1 MDEYSDR
8 TPADIARYPMVP
20 IRDVVIFPFT
30 KVAFKIG
37 RPGSVRALEKAL
49 ASDRTIFLSTQH
61 DATVDEPN
69 PDQIY
74 RVGTIAR
81 ILQSQRQEN
90 GQIKVVV
97 EGRERAT
104 TIRVE
109 NDGGAFTAMV
119 RRAPAVNEEGVRTD
133 ALVQKIAQLIE
144 QHLRLAPDVQPDAL
158 QTAMRNADPSHMAD
172 ALASQLR
179 ISVEDKQGL
188 LELFS
193 AQARLARLIE
203 ILEIELEKRQLDRT
217 IQTRVKR
224 QMEKAQKEYYL
235 NEQIKAIHKE
245 LGRKDERAELDELKK
260 KIEEAGMTD
269 EAKEKSLQE
278 LHRLEAMPPMS
289 AEGTVS
295 RTYIDWLVSVPWKQK
310 SKEIRDLTKAEEVL
324 NEDHYSLEKIKDR
337 ILEYL
342 AVRQLVKNPKGSILC
357 FVGPPG
363 VGKTSLGKSI
373 ARATGRKFVR
383 LSLGGVRDE
392 AEIRGHRRTYIGALP
407 GQIIQMMKKAGT
419 VNPVLLLDEVDKL
432 GTDFRGDPSAALL
445 EVLDPEQNHMFQDHY
460 LDVEYDL
467 SKVFFIATA
476 NVLHTIP
483 PALQDRLE
491 TLRLSGYT
499 EREKLEIAKRHLIP
513 KQAESNGLRAEQFEF
528 TDEGILE
535 IIRHY
540 TRESGVRNLEREIGS
555 CCRKIARK
563 FVGENVAAD
572 FKDVIGATRLNEMLG
587 PIKFRQQGVAAE
599 SEIGLSTGLAWTE
612 VGGEVL
618 QIEATLVKGRGAV
631 TLTGKLGDVMQESAQ
646 AALTCIKARAERL
659 GMSLD
664 FIRKRDLHIHIPEGA
679 IPKDG
684 PSAGITMATA
694 MASAL
699 MRVPVRKNV
708 AMTGEI
714 TLRGRILPIGGV
726 KEKLL
731 AAHRFGIDTILLP
744 KDNEKDLPEVPE
756 EVRNVLTINLVE
768 TIDEVIALALEE
780 TTAADVVVPDQGPP
794 LWTTEQ
800 PPQGLQ
806 TPAEQ

>member
-1 MDEYSDR
+1 MEEYSDR
-8 TPADIARYPMVP
+8 TPADIARFPMVP

-37 RPGSVRALEKAL
+37 RPGSVRALEMAL

-61 DATVDEPN
+61 DATVDEPT

-81 ILQSQRQEN
+81 ILQSQRQDN

-104 TIRVE
+104 TIRVD
-109 NDGGAFTAMV
+109 NNAGAFTATV
-119 RRAPAVNEEGVRTD
+119 RRAPAVTEEGVRTD

-260 KIEEAGMTD
+260 KIEEAGMTE
-269 EAKEKSLQE
+269 EAKEKALQE

-295 RTYIDWLVSVPWKQK
+295 RTYIDWLISVPWKQK
-310 SKEIRDLTKAEEVL
+310 SKEIKDLAKAEEVL
-324 NEDHYSLEKIKDR
+324 NEDHYGLEKIKDR

-476 NVLHTIP
+476 NVMHTIP

-491 TLRLSGYT
+491 VLRLSGYT

-513 KQAESNGLRAEQFEF
+513 KQAESNGLRLEQFEF
-528 TDEGILE
+528 TDDGILE

-563 FVGENVAAD
+563 FVGENVEEG
-572 FKDVIGATRLNEMLG
+572 FKDSITAERVQQMLG

-599 SEIGLSTGLAWTE
+599 SEIGLATGLAWTE

-684 PSAGITMATA
+684 PSAGITMAAA

-699 MRVPVRKNV
+699 MRIPIRKNV

-714 TLRGRILPIGGV
+714 TLRGRVLPIGGV

-731 AAHRFGIDTILLP
+731 AAHRFGIDTIILP

-756 EVRNVLTINLVE
+756 EVRNVMDINLVE

-780 TTAADVVVPDQGPP
+780 QTAPAEIAAESKAPP
-794 LWTTEQ
+794 LWTTE
-800 PPQGLQ
+800 PPPGLQ
-806 TPAEQ
+806 APAEQ